1 MKEAFNVA
9 VVFRIETKVTL
20 FTVNFS
26 TPDLRIL
33 YTRRSLYDIQLIF
46 PLKFSHKRWRW
57 LLVNLAELGNETHS
71 YVIICCWQ
79 IACTQERIQVI
90 ILRYCFFQ
98 PVANTSRS
106 LIYMLLV
113 IVLTFF
119 QEDTLGDIQVKW
131 LCVSFVFFCCAL
143 CCNIHLTNAVC
154 TNLNSAVQASWQYCF
169 VVVVAMSRGNE
180 EACYPYYTLIHVLQ
194 IKWKCVLGYVK
205 LHL

>member
-1 MKEAFNVA
+1 MKEAFNMA
-9 VVFRIETKVTL
+9 VIFRIETKVTL

-26 TPDLRIL
+26 TPDLHIL
-33 YTRRSLYDIQLIF
+33 YTWRSLYDIQLIF
-46 PLKFSHKRWRW
+46 PLKFSHRRWRW

-71 YVIICCWQ
+71 YVIICYRQ

-131 LCVSFVFFCCAL
+131 LCVSFVF
-143 CCNIHLTNAVC
+143 
-154 TNLNSAVQASWQYCF
+154 AVQMQFTPIWTGKFKQ
-169 VVVVAMSRGNE
+169 VGN
-180 EACYPYYTLIHVLQ
+180 IVL
-194 IKWKCVLGYVK
+194 
-205 LHL
+205 